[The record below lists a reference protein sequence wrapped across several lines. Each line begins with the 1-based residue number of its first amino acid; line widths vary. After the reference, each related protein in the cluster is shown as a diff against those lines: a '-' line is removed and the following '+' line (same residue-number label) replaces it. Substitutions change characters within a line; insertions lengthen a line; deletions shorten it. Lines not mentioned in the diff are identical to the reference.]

1 MKLTIEQT
9 TELKSLIRSVTEKD
23 TLGCDGCFD
32 LMSEYAEAMRS
43 GKQLGSAML
52 AVKAHI
58 EQCRCCRYEY
68 EALLTALEELETN
81 SQ

>member
-32 LMSEYAEAMRS
+32 IMSEYSEAMRS
-43 GKQLGSAML
+43 GKQLGSAMFS
-52 AVKAHI
+52 VKAHI
-58 EQCRCCRYEY
+58 EKLRCCG
-68 EALLTALEELETN
+68 
-81 SQ
+81 